1 MGSTEGKKKG
11 SHVASDSM
19 SEYSVSFAGLVCIHD
34 NQQQQQQQQ
43 QPKPHVPNRDKY
55 IRVSKKTDLDFEFL
69 TNNNAELNTTFA
81 ATSMKITHADV
92 LFSNGQIKAQQEVAA
107 FPTNSP
113 TSLSTL
119 QGIGDDHYSNM
130 ISNDHTQVTA
140 KGRNHANKERS
151 SVTTTTSFGK
161 KVCKSFLA
169 PCRECKVIQPSAVKV
184 QKTSVSGEKS
194 KLLT

>member
-1 MGSTEGKKKG
+1 MSTIEGNKKG
-11 SHVASDSM
+11 LHVATDSM
-19 SEYSVSFAGLVCIHD
+19 SEYSLSFAGLVCIHD
-34 NQQQQQQQQ
+34 KQQQQ

-55 IRVSKKTDLDFEFL
+55 IRVSKTNLDFEFV
-69 TNNNAELNTTFA
+69 TNNKAELNTSS
-81 ATSMKITHADV
+81 ATPMKISHADV

-113 TSLSTL
+113 SSLSTL
-119 QGIGDDHYSNM
+119 QGIGDHSNM
-130 ISNDHTQVTA
+130 ISNNGYTQVTN

-151 SVTTTTSFGK
+151 VTTTTTTSFGK

-169 PCRECKVIQPSAVKV
+169 PCRECKVIQPSAVKG

>member
-1 MGSTEGKKKG
+1 MGTIEGNKKG
-11 SHVASDSM
+11 SHIATDSM
-19 SEYSVSFAGLVCIHD
+19 SEYSLSFAGLVCIHD
-34 NQQQQQQQQ
+34 KQ

-55 IRVSKKTDLDFEFL
+55 IRVSKTDLDFEFV
-69 TNNNAELNTTFA
+69 TNNKAELNA
-81 ATSMKITHADV
+81 SSAIPMKITHADV

-113 TSLSTL
+113 SSLSTL
-119 QGIGDDHYSNM
+119 QGIGDHSNIM
-130 ISNDHTQVTA
+130 LNGHTEVAA
-140 KGRNHANKERS
+140 KGRNHANKEK

-169 PCRECKVIQPSAVKV
+169 PCRECKVIQPSAVKG
-184 QKTSVSGEKS
+184 QKSTVSGEKS